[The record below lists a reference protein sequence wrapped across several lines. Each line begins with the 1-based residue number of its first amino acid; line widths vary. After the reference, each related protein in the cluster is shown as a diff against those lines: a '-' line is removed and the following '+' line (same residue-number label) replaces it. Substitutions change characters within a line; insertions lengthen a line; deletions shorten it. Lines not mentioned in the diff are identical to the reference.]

1 MNQLLRSECSWRN
14 RRQLNYETISKPS
27 DFPNISIGT
36 LEELFG
42 FLLFSTLPKYF
53 KKNCLYFQLVGTFFI
68 KAATYEFM
76 RYNSMAGGKSHFY
89 SLEYEGENSIF

>member
-1 MNQLLRSECSWRN
+1 MSEK
-14 RRQLNYETISKPS
+14 QTTVTFMKNYEIISKLS
-27 DFPNISIGT
+27 DFSSQNSYRI
-36 LEELFG
+36 LWL
-42 FLLFSTLPKYF
+42 
-53 KKNCLYFQLVGTFFI
+53 KNRVYFQLVGTFFI